1 MKIHDSLKKI
11 TDTGY

>member
-1 MKIHDSLKKI
+1 MMIHDSLKI